1 MNTVSK
7 FLFAIMLTI
16 GCVNLNAG
24 DTRITFPASNSSSP
38 SISLTIRQA
47 DIEEGKTWTT
57 LLKEQCG
64 SYNVTAEIDD
74 EKFDL
79 DKPITQEHVNML
91 TSPETIAIAQVT
103 PAENIGGGASAAAD
117 DMQEQSLTE
126 DQNAERIAELQARIN
141 AKQTEYENQYQLTL
155 NALKEEILSPEKS
168 AKVNAVQALTAL
180 RELFLESN
188 RLNQEISQVRMG
200 SAVAPIDKTT
210 EIHALQRRLKDHNH
224 IRLASFVNNDNTMTD
239 GQKLQFVQIYDGIT
253 TEAQAQALAQAQA
266 AQRTKIQSYLLRGAK
281 ATAAVIVG
289 VAFVKSGLAQKS
301 FNWIASALTSLNK
314 MIQFKKNIVIV
325 NVPAART

>member
-24 DTRITFPASNSSSP
+24 DTLITFKTSGVTLPKK
-38 SISLTIRQA
+38 SLTIKQA
-47 DIEEGKTWTT
+47 DITEGKTWAT
-57 LLKEQCG
+57 LLKEQFG
-64 SYNVTAEIDD
+64 SLNFTVIIENK
-74 EKFDL
+74 EFNL
-79 DKPITQEHVNML
+79 DQPITQEQVNMIQSL
-91 TSPETIAIAQVT
+91 STIHIIAKAT
-103 PAENIGGGASAAAD
+103 PAQTIGGGASAD
-117 DMQEQSLTE
+117 DMLKQTLTE
-126 DQNAERIAELQARIN
+126 DEKTERIAELQTRIN
-141 AKQTEYENQYQLTL
+141 AKQIEYADQYQLTL
-155 NALKEEILSPEKS
+155 DALKEEILSSEKS

-180 RELFLESN
+180 RKLFLESN
-188 RLNQEISQVRMG
+188 LLNQEISQVRMG